1 MSLETLH
8 LVLFLCMGVCLTA
21 LVLSFAL
28 AFPRA
33 VRASHAPLSVEP
45 RTPGPRRVPVGIVP
59 APTRPAPDI
68 KVGLR
73 KSRVALVGR
82 LERLLR
88 GREQLDEETFAEIES
103 ILFSADLGVRTA
115 DDLLA
120 GAREAASP
128 EEVKSALEARAL
140 ELLRALPP
148 AEVEMVARPHVILV
162 VGVNGS
168 GKTTSIGKLA
178 ARFAE
183 SGKTVLIAAGDTF
196 RAAAIEQ
203 LGVWAQRA
211 GAELVKGSPG
221 GDPAAVAYDALKAAR
236 ARGSD
241 VVIVDTAGRLQTDA
255 GLMGELAKISRVV
268 RKEIPEAPHEVLLT
282 LDANTGQNAIRQAEE
297 FARAVPVSGIILCKL
312 DGTAKG
318 GVVLGIAQEVGV
330 PVRYLGIGEGLG
342 DLCDFE
348 PQAFVKALFCPLD

>member
-8 LVLFLCMGVCLTA
+8 LVLFLWMGVCLMA
-21 LVLSFAL
+21 LVASFVC

-33 VRASHAPLSVEP
+33 VRASHAPVSVEV
-45 RTPGPRRVPVGIVP
+45 RTPGSRRIPQGVVP

-148 AEVEMVARPHVILV
+148 AEVEMVSRPHVILV
-162 VGVNGS
+162 AHRLAVKPPHRLRASTAGVFRHVHHRQARVHGEANG
-168 GKTTSIGKLA
+168 LC
-178 ARFAE
+178 RLLDQE
-183 SGKTVLIAAGDTF
+183 VLIPALGILPDRRGADEQAGLD
-196 RAAAIEQ
+196 
-203 LGVWAQRA
+203 G
-211 GAELVKGSPG
+211 
-221 GDPAAVAYDALKAAR
+221 
-236 ARGSD
+236 
-241 VVIVDTAGRLQTDA
+241 DA
-255 GLMGELAKISRVV
+255 GL
-268 RKEIPEAPHEVLLT
+268 
-282 LDANTGQNAIRQAEE
+282 
-297 FARAVPVSGIILCKL
+297 
-312 DGTAKG
+312 
-318 GVVLGIAQEVGV
+318 
-330 PVRYLGIGEGLG
+330 LG
-342 DLCDFE
+342 DADPASGLC
-348 PQAFVKALFCPLD
+348 